1 VINTPLATPIPRQS
15 PQIDSKIK
23 KLQSEL
29 QFKVQTFDGKRT
41 DPRDE
46 YGQQQTEIKKLVE
59 IFDPLDDSNYSNR
72 INKNFNDS
80 FSSMPIILRSDER
93 SSSNMVDRHP
103 SLYEAIPTNRVS
115 SVLQNIQTNY
125 GTTSRFT
132 LRPTYSTQQQQRN
145 NLISF
150 SPASTAPA
158 ALFPKICST
167 IPDDPTSSFD
177 PLAPSKEKLLYSNIP
192 SSSSERNEPNLIDFN

>member
-15 PQIDSKIK
+15 PQINPLIK
-23 KLQSEL
+23 KIQSEL
-29 QFKVQTFDGKRT
+29 QYKVQTFDGKRI

-46 YGQQQTEIKKLVE
+46 YGQQQTEIKKRVE
-59 IFDPLDDSNYSNR
+59 QFDPLDDSNYKNSN
-72 INKNFNDS
+72 DT
-80 FSSMPIILRSDER
+80 FSSMPILLRSDER
-93 SSSNMVDRHP
+93 LASNMVDRHP
-103 SLYEAIPTNRVS
+103 SLYESIPINRVS
-115 SVLQNIQTNY
+115 SVLQNIHTNY

-192 SSSSERNEPNLIDFN
+192 SSSSERNESNLIDFN